1 MEYRNLG
8 RSGCVVSTFALGT
21 MTFGNETDEAGS
33 HAQLNRFVEVGGSL
47 IDTADVYTRGA
58 SESIIGRWLAKQSPE
73 TLGQLVIATKGRF
86 AMGENKNDLGLSRRH
101 LREAL
106 DNSLKR
112 LQVDHIDLYQVH
124 SFDPLTP
131 LDETWGFLDD
141 AVRAGKISY
150 VGLSNYVGWQ
160 IQKVVD
166 LADHRNLPRP
176 VTLQP
181 QYNLLAREIEWEVI
195 PACESTGLGLLP
207 WSPLGGGWL
216 TGKYTKDERPTGDTR
231 LGDDPNRGVEA
242 YDRRSTVQRTWDVID
257 ALQAIAGDRGVS
269 MAQVALAWL
278 HDRPLMTSVILGA
291 RTLEQLEDNL
301 GAAGLHLTEEEM
313 AKLDEASDPAAAD
326 YPYGDLGVQQRNRV
340 LPAPT
345 G

>member
-8 RSGCVVSTFALGT
+8 RSGCVVSTYALGT

-33 HAQLNRFVEVGGSL
+33 HAQLDRFVEVGGSL

-58 SESIIGRWLAKQSPE
+58 SESIIGRWLAKQSAE
-73 TLGQLVIATKGRF
+73 TLDQLVIATKGRF
-86 AMGENKNDLGLSRRH
+86 AMGSNHNDLGLSRRH
-101 LREAL
+101 LRKAL
-106 DNSLKR
+106 DASLER
-112 LQVDHIDLYQVH
+112 LQVDHVDLYQVH

-141 AVRAGKISY
+141 AVRAGKIAY

-166 LADHRNLPRP
+166 LADFRGLPRP

-195 PACESTGLGLLP
+195 PACASTGLGLLP

-216 TGKYTKDERPTGDTR
+216 TGKYTKDERPTGATR
-231 LGDDPNRGVEA
+231 LGEDPDRGVEA
-242 YDRRSTVQRTWDVID
+242 YDRRSTSQRTWDVID
-257 ALQAIAGDRGVS
+257 AVQSVAEERGDS

-278 HDRPLMTSVILGA
+278 VDRPMMTSVILGA
-291 RTLEQLEDNL
+291 RTVEQLRDNL
-301 GAAGLHLTEEEM
+301 GAADLHLDADQT
-313 AKLDEASDPAAAD
+313 ARLDAASDPQPAD
-326 YPYGDLGVQQRNRV
+326 YPYGGPGVEQRSRV
-340 LPAPT
+340 LA
-345 G
+345 

>member
-33 HAQLNRFVEVGGSL
+33 HAQLDRFVAAGGTL

-58 SESIIGRWLAKQSPE
+58 SESIIGRWLAKQSAE
-73 TLGQLVIATKGRF
+73 TLAEVVIATKGRF
-86 AMGENKNDLGLSRRH
+86 AMGNGKNDLGLSSRH
-101 LREAL
+101 LRAAL
-106 DNSLKR
+106 DDSLKR

-141 AVRAGKISY
+141 AVRAGKVSY

-166 LADHRNLPRP
+166 LADHRSLPRP

-181 QYNLLAREIEWEVI
+181 QYNLLAREIEWEVV

-216 TGKYTKDERPTGDTR
+216 TGKYTRDERPTGATR

-242 YDRRSTVQRTWDVID
+242 YDRRSAEQRTWDVID
-257 ALQAIAGDRGVS
+257 AVQAIASARGVS

-301 GAAGLHLTEEEM
+301 GAAGLHLSAEET
-313 AKLDEASDPAAAD
+313 ARLDAASDPAPAV
-326 YPYGDLGVQQRNRV
+326 YPYGDIGFNQRNRV
-340 LPAPT
+340 LPT
-345 G
+345 